1 MFLADDRAITAF
13 FRVEFR
19 GDGVPVNRGNPRR
32 KGTGVLDIPCQ
43 IALSCFFLLCQ
54 FQAFVKRRP

>member
-1 MFLADDRAITAF
+1 MIEQLLLYIALNFEVTVSPLIGETLDG
-13 FRVEFR
+13 R
-19 GDGVPVNRGNPRR
+19 GTDA
-32 KGTGVLDIPCQ
+32 LDIPCQ